1 MSTPEPVLAKL
12 PGDTVE
18 GTDPLAFA
26 LAFVTAMRKAKAVVH
41 IPSLR
46 TTLSIPRFIAARWF
60 RLRAL
65 TPNDYLEAA
74 VLNTPPED
82 QAIAARVAREI
93 LFPEQ
98 HEATKAPTPEAAP
111 AKVAPTSTAVADP
124 TSSILGDLMSLDID
138 LDDLSSLS
146 DLDALLDAGQSGEFK
161 SFDVF
166 EALAAGTDSERAVSR
181 IIGRYGGPSELEAH
195 QIRTHHDAAQF
206 AKEQLRAGVDRLA
219 PEDLVDAAEAG
230 FGAVML
236 QEVRQPWE
244 LAGAY
249 AGARDFGALKTHIDE
264 ILTHGTTRDIGR
276 TLRFLEPHAGVL
288 TGSDFTRFRETG
300 LARARDLADH
310 AELLD
315 GLGRYL
321 APDPALV
328 QRSAVDNV
336 TRALSAARWIEKS
349 FKEPLQERVFE
360 HWADAQPETPSIDTL
375 ADLVVPSKRW
385 DALMDAAYRRW
396 TASLGNDLPLGDLN

>member
-1 MSTPEPVLAKL
+1 MKL

-18 GTDPLAFA
+18 GTDPLTFA
-26 LAFVTAMRKAKAVVH
+26 LAFVTAMRKAKAVVN

-46 TTLSIPRFIAARWF
+46 TTVSIPRFIAARWF

-65 TPNDYLEAA
+65 SPQDYLDAA

-98 HEATKAPTPEAAP
+98 HEATKVTPSPEVAAKAAAAPT
-111 AKVAPTSTAVADP
+111 TVADP

-146 DLDALLDAGQSGEFK
+146 DLDALLDAGQAGEFK

-166 EALAAGTDSERAVSR
+166 EALAGGDERERAVSR

-195 QIRTHHDAAQF
+195 QIRTQHDAAQF
-206 AKEQLRAGVDRLA
+206 AKEQLRAGIDRLV

-236 QEVRQPWE
+236 HEVRQPWE

-249 AGARDFGALKTHIDE
+249 AGARDFSALKVHIDE
-264 ILTHGTTRDIGR
+264 ILANGTTRDIGR

-300 LARARDLADH
+300 LSRAKDLADH

-321 APDPALV
+321 APDDGLV

-336 TRALSAARWIEKS
+336 TRALAAARWIEKS

-360 HWADAQPETPSIDTL
+360 HWANAQPETPSIDTL

-396 TASLGNDLPLGDLN
+396 AASLAELPMGDLN